1 MFWKQLYPKEVI
13 PSVYGLDWEKLSKS
27 YGGVIFDIDNTLVPQ
42 DWPADEKAIRLF
54 EEIHALGMKTMLV
67 SNNREPRVKAF
78 AQKVKTG
85 YIYSAGKPG
94 KRGYETAMKRMGTVR
109 TNTLFIGDQIFSD
122 IWGANRVGMD
132 TILTDPID
140 RTTDEIQ
147 VVIKRL
153 FEIPFR
159 REAGGVGSCNKKGFL

>member
-1 MFWKQLYPKEVI
+1 MFWKQLYPKKVI

-85 YIYSAGKPG
+85 YIY
-94 KRGYETAMKRMGTVR
+94 RMGTVR
-109 TNTLFIGDQIFSD
+109 ANTLFIGDQIFSD

-132 TILTDPID
+132 TILTAPID
-140 RTTDEIQ
+140 RTKDEIQ